1 MKAIKGLEHL
11 THEEML
17 KDLGVF
23 SLEKGSLR
31 RNSYMYT
38 QSWETVKKTRARLF
52 LLVLNE

>member
-11 THEEML
+11 TYEEML

-23 SLEKGSLR
+23 SPEKGSLR

-38 QSWETVKKTRARLF
+38 QSWETVKKTEPDF
-52 LLVLNE
+52 SCWC